1 MCGVFLFLLVSSNGI
16 VAIFW
21 NSCCCLVVAE
31 RYGTS
36 LNIVELQQ
44 FEVLQDD
51 YEVNWHLKTLKSS
64 INPSAEDQ
72 RSRTAMIHNRRL
84 AYMNRLVQ
92 DGQYFS
98 EDAMRMRSPL
108 LHFEHV
114 GQFQVRI
121 LDLCKW
127 KTLKDTP
134 YGILNLTL
142 FSWGFG
148 IWGLKWNPMRHP
160 EMLEWRLWR
169 T

>member
-1 MCGVFLFLLVSSNGI
+1 MELLPFFGTHV
-16 VAIFW
+16 
-21 NSCCCLVVAE
+21 CCLVVAE

-72 RSRTAMIHNRRL
+72 RSRTATIHNRRL

-114 GQFQVRI
+114 GQYQVRI
-121 LDLCKW
+121 YDLCKL
-127 KTLKDTP
+127 KTFEDTP
-134 YGILNLTL
+134 
-142 FSWGFG
+142 
-148 IWGLKWNPMRHP
+148 
-160 EMLEWRLWR
+160 
-169 T
+169 